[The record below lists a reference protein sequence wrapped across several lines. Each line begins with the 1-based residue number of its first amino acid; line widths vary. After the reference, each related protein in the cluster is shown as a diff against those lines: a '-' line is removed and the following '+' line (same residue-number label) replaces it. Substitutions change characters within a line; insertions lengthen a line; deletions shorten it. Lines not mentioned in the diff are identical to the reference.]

1 MNFYLFKAAFQE
13 YRMGFATA
21 GSMVLFALLF
31 VVGLVQMRM
40 MRAGEAD

>member
-1 MNFYLFKAAFQE
+1 
-13 YRMGFATA
+13 MGFATA